1 MLTDEDAELEEAE
14 LEEAELE
21 EADELEET
29 LDGAD
34 DGNDER
40 SPQATNRTAPKAVN
54 NKDF

>member
-1 MLTDEDAELEEAE
+1 MLTDEDP
-14 LEEAELE
+14 ELE